1 MEQKGKSSVNDVLK
15 QHRDR
20 ILPPIV
26 ESLASGNDEA
36 LVEKIMAPDIPD
48 KVRGFIIIWPV
59 KKLHE
64 SLMMAATPDEA
75 AVLGA
80 NGVLARL
87 ESVQRRANEVYKER
101 KEALKKAAGN

>member
-1 MEQKGKSSVNDVLK
+1 MEQKGKSSVNETVK

-26 ESLASGNDEA
+26 EALANGGEEA
-36 LVEKIMAPDIPD
+36 LVEKLMAPDIPD
-48 KVRGFIIIWPV
+48 KARGFIIIWPV

-75 AVLGA
+75 VVLGA
-80 NGVLARL
+80 DGVMARL
-87 ESVQRRANEVYKER
+87 EKIQRRANEVYKER